1 MDDGPAVIGRSID
14 VSSLPPD
21 SILRV
26 AEMTRARRARL
37 LAEEETWAQEGTFG
51 DKEDEFAQ
59 QELRLIMADEDT
71 ARSALNRTE
80 EKARDRI
87 LRSFA
92 ENELL
97 KSEATVDRRQRQ
109 QFEKLRQ
116 REMRSLNDD
125 LKRKAFYAFWEK
137 ERATGSHAAHFQS
150 HRSGLD
156 RSVDRVNEATMILRM
171 AYHHSVPPFT
181 TDPEE
186 VWRRGVTVAPD
197 FQHQD
202 PLGAELSL
210 PRFHEYAARM
220 KNKFEESQRRKM

>member
-1 MDDGPAVIGRSID
+1 MDEGPAVIGRSVD
-14 VSSLPPD
+14 VSNLPPD

-71 ARSALNRTE
+71 ARSALHRTE

-97 KSEATVDRRQRQ
+97 KSEAVGDRRQRQ

-116 REMRSLNDD
+116 REMKSLNDD

-137 ERATGSHAAHFQS
+137 ERSSGSKATHSHSQ
-150 HRSGLD
+150 RSGSERPL
-156 RSVDRVNEATMILRM
+156 DRVNEATMILRM

-202 PLGAELSL
+202 PVGAELNL

-220 KNKFEESQRRKM
+220 RNKFMESQHQKM